1 MIRARLAA
9 AIAITDMI
17 LFAAA
22 VIVGPNPDY
31 AADALYLLGIGAYVG
46 IGTLLVRRVPANPI
60 GVVMVAT
67 GTLAVAAAVLGTYA
81 DLGMMHAPPWPSA
94 ERARLIADAMFV
106 YPILVALVGIPLIFP
121 DGHLPSRR
129 FRIVVVLWIAGM
141 AAWTLNSV
149 FGTNLDL
156 VVLVSIPIAFAGA
169 VIAVSLRFRRGDPT
183 QREQVKWLAA
193 VVVVGTSAVL
203 SGLFLNDVR
212 PDLANALLVIGIL
225 ALFTMPLA
233 IGIAILRY
241 RLYEIDRIIS
251 RTLGYVVITTVLIGC
266 YAALVVGIGGPLA
279 RATGGDTVSVALST
293 LAVAALFQP
302 LRRRIQSRCRP
313 PVRSRAHRFGADRH
327 GLRRTSSRPGRH
339 RHRDGRPRWDRP
351 WRASAEPR
359 QPVAARAR
367 LMRPTSR
374 TSRTPASR
382 NDSRTPDRA
391 A

>member
-31 AADALYLLGIGAYVG
+31 GADALYLLGIGAYVG
-46 IGTLLVRRVPANPI
+46 IGVLLVRRVPANPI

-81 DLGMMHAPPWPSA
+81 DLGVMHAPPWPAA

-169 VIAVSLRFRRGDPT
+169 VIAVSLRFRRGDPI

-302 LRRRIQSRCRP
+302 LRRRVQSVVDRRFDRARIDSERTATAFAGRLRDQVDIDTVMADLDGTVRGALRP
-313 PVRSRAHRFGADRH
+313 SLVS
-327 GLRRTSSRPGRH
+327 LL
-339 RHRDGRPRWDRP
+339 
-351 WRASAEPR
+351 
-359 QPVAARAR
+359 AARAR
-367 LMRPTSR
+367 LMRPASR

-382 NDSRTPDRA
+382 NDSRTHRRA

>member
-81 DLGMMHAPPWPSA
+81 DLGMMHAPPWPAA

-129 FRIVVVLWIAGM
+129 FRMVVVLWIAGM

-169 VIAVSLRFRRGDPT
+169 VIAVSLRFRRGDPI

-203 SGLFLNDVR
+203 SGLFLNDAR

-251 RTLGYVVITTVLIGC
+251 RTLAIRRDHHRADRLLCSARGRHRRATRSVL
-266 YAALVVGIGGPLA
+266 
-279 RATGGDTVSVALST
+279 TGGDTVSVALST

-302 LRRRIQSRCRP
+302 LRRRVQSVVDR
-313 PVRSRAHRFGADRH
+313 RFD
-327 GLRRTSSRPGRH
+327 
-339 RHRDGRPRWDRP
+339 
-351 WRASAEPR
+351 
-359 QPVAARAR
+359 RAR
-367 LMRPTSR
+367 IDSERTATAFAGRLRDQVDIDTVMADLDGTVRGALRPSLVSLWLR
-374 TSRTPASR
+374 EH
-382 NDSRTPDRA
+382 D
-391 A
+391 

>member
-1 MIRARLAA
+1 
-9 AIAITDMI
+9 MI

-31 AADALYLLGIGAYVG
+31 GADALYLLGIGAYVG

-279 RATGGDTVSVALST
+279 RATGGGIRCSVALST
-293 LAVAALFQP
+293 LAVAAPLP
-302 LRRRIQSRCRP
+302 ALRRRVQSVVRP
-313 PVRSRAHRFGADRH
+313 PVRSRAHRFRADRH
-327 GLRRTSSRPGRH
+327 RLRRTSSRPGRH

-351 WRASAEPR
+351 CARFGRPR
-359 QPVAARAR
+359 QPVAPRAR
-367 LMRPTSR
+367 LMRPASR
-374 TSRTPASR
+374 TSRTTEHLVTIPGRPTAQHEAR
-382 NDSRTPDRA
+382 DE
-391 A
+391 

>member
-31 AADALYLLGIGAYVG
+31 GADALYLLGIGAYVG
-46 IGTLLVRRVPANPI
+46 IGVLLVRRVPANPI

-81 DLGMMHAPPWPSA
+81 DLGVMHAPPWPAA

-149 FGTNLDL
+149 FGTDLDL

-169 VIAVSLRFRRGDPT
+169 VIAVSLRFRRGDPI

-203 SGLFLNDVR
+203 SGLFLNDAR

-251 RTLGYVVITTVLIGC
+251 RTLGYIVITTVLIGC

-279 RATGGDTVSVALST
+279 GANGGDTVSVALST

-302 LRRRIQSRCRP
+302 LRRRVQSFVDR
-313 PVRSRAHRFGADRH
+313 RFD
-327 GLRRTSSRPGRH
+327 
-339 RHRDGRPRWDRP
+339 
-351 WRASAEPR
+351 
-359 QPVAARAR
+359 RAR
-367 LMRPTSR
+367 IDSERTATAFAGRLRDQVDIDTVIADLDGTVRGALRPSLVSLWLR
-374 TSRTPASR
+374 EH
-382 NDSRTPDRA
+382 D
-391 A
+391 

>member
-1 MIRARLAA
+1 MIQARVAA
-9 AIAITDMI
+9 AIAITDML

-22 VIVGPNPDY
+22 VIVGPQPDY
-31 AADALYLLGIGAYVG
+31 GADALYLLGIGAYVG
-46 IGTLLVRRVPANPI
+46 IGALLVRRVPANLI
-60 GVVMVAT
+60 GVVMIAT
-67 GTLAVAAAVLGTYA
+67 GTLATATAVLGTYA
-81 DLGMMHAPPWPSA
+81 DLGMMHVPPWPAA

-149 FGTNLDL
+149 FGTDLDL

-169 VIAVSLRFRRGDPT
+169 VIAVSLRFRRGDPI

-203 SGLFLNDVR
+203 SGLFLNDAR
-212 PDLANALLVIGIL
+212 PDLANGLLVIGIL

-302 LRRRIQSRCRP
+302 LRRRVQSLVDR
-313 PVRSRAHRFGADRH
+313 RFDRTRYDGQRLADAFAER
-327 GLRRTSSRPGRH
+327 LRYDVDTATVTA
-339 RHRDGRPRWDRP
+339 DLD
-351 WRASAEPR
+351 AT
-359 QPVAARAR
+359 VKAAVH
-367 LMRPTSR
+367 PTSTALWVR
-374 TSRTPASR
+374 GR
-382 NDSRTPDRA
+382 
-391 A
+391 